1 MNWYVIVIVGIL
13 LVGLVIFTIIRN
25 QKDKK
30 ELEQNINSDFPTKKH
45 GEGDVEIG
53 EEKLK

>member
-1 MNWYVIVIVGIL
+1 MNWYIIIIVGAL

-30 ELEQNINSDFPTKKH
+30 ELEQKMNSDFSAKKQ

>member
-1 MNWYVIVIVGIL
+1 MNWYVIIIVGIV

-25 QKDKK
+25 QKDKT
-30 ELEQNINSDFPTKKH
+30 ELEQKMNSDFPAKKQ

-53 EEKLK
+53 

>member
-1 MNWYVIVIVGIL
+1 MNWYVIIIVGIV

-25 QKDKK
+25 QKDKT
-30 ELEQNINSDFPTKKH
+30 ELEQKMNSGFPAKKQ